1 MPTESKTSARKLTY
15 AERKL
20 KALEL
25 RKEGN
30 TFQQIGDALGI
41 SKQNAHKHVMTAL
54 TAMNEQ
60 IAAEAEVMRTLELE
74 RLDKLWFAMYR
85 QATQGNQ
92 GAVDRC
98 IRIMERR
105 AKLLG
110 LDAAE
115 RMKLEH
121 ETITPP
127 EPIAMTLPAYAIAPS
142 FGNVYRDILSRN
154 NSEYVFKGGRGS
166 TKSSFVS
173 LVIIEQLIA
182 NPDWHALATRQ
193 VKDTLR
199 DSVYAQL
206 VWAINYLGLSEQFKC
221 TTSPLEITYLP
232 TGQKI
237 YFRGGD
243 DPLKIKSLKPS
254 FGYIAMLWFEELDQ
268 FRGAAAVRSVVQSAI
283 RGGDI
288 ALIFKSFNPPRSRN
302 NWTFKELAVPKAGRF
317 VHESDY
323 TTVPVEWLGKAFID
337 EAIHLSEVNPTAFEH
352 EYLGHVVSAG
362 GLIFENVILRK
373 IEGEE
378 REQFDRI
385 HGGLDFGYYPD
396 PAHYVRCHYDA
407 ARLTL
412 YVFAELRKWKHSN
425 QALYNALVEE
435 VGYLPSEDVI
445 ADSAE
450 PKSIADLRSYG
461 MTVHGAEKGADSVR
475 YSIKW
480 LQSLKQ
486 IVIDPESCPYTAEEF
501 INYEH
506 EMDKEGNYISEYPDK
521 NNHGIDSVR
530 YALNRIWRRRGQ

>member
-1 MPTESKTSARKLTY
+1 MTESKTSARHLTA
-15 AERKL
+15 AEKR
-20 KALEL
+20 AAAISL
-25 RKEGN
+25 RKAGLSFERIGN
-30 TFQQIGDALGI
+30 ELGV
-41 SKQNAHKHVMTAL
+41 SKQMAWKYVMREIDKL
-54 TAMNEQ
+54 NEFVEQ
-60 IAAEAEVMRTLELE
+60 EIISYRTLELE
-74 RLDKLWFAMYR
+74 RLDELWREQYR
-85 QATQGNQ
+85 QGKQGNQ

-98 IRIMERR
+98 LRIMERR
-105 AKLLG
+105 ARLLG
-110 LDAAE
+110 LDAPQKIE
-115 RMKLEH
+115 QQNSGESV
-121 ETITPP
+121 T
-127 EPIAMTLPAYAIAPS
+127 EPVSFTLPAYAISPS
-142 FGNVYRDILSRN
+142 FMDVYRDILARN
-154 NSEYVFKGGRGS
+154 NTEYVFRGGRGS

-173 LVIIEQLIA
+173 EIIIELLIN
-182 NPDWHALATRQ
+182 NPDWHVLATRQ

-199 DSVYAQL
+199 DSVYAQI
-206 VWAINYLGLSEQFKC
+206 VWAINYLGLSDKFKC
-221 TTSPLEITYLP
+221 TTSPLEITYIP

-243 DPLKIKSLKPS
+243 DPFKIKSIKPQ
-254 FGYIAMLWFEELDQ
+254 FGYIGILWFEEVDQ
-268 FRGAAAVRSVVQSAI
+268 FRGAEAVRSIVQSAI

-362 GLIFENVILRK
+362 GLIFENVVLRK
-373 IEGEE
+373 IEDEE

-385 HGGLDFGYYPD
+385 YGGLDFGYYPD

-425 QALYNALVEE
+425 QALYNALIEE

-450 PKSIADLRSYG
+450 PKSVADLRSYG

-521 NNHGIDSVR
+521 NNHSIDAVR